1 VTGLRKYAQADR
13 TRRCEICRTA
23 LAGEHRHLVALDER
37 ELRCV
42 CRPCGML
49 FDPAG
54 AGGGRLRS
62 VPERYLS
69 GGPIGDLDW
78 DRLQIPVLPV
88 FLFENSDLGRVVA
101 CYPSPNGVTESM
113 LDLDE
118 WTALRDRHPLLGLP
132 VPDVEAIFVARA
144 AAIEAYLVPID
155 VCFAVAGMVRLN
167 WRGPDGGETVRRGMA
182 ELLADLRTK
191 SRKAFTLK
199 E

>member
-1 VTGLRKYAQADR
+1 MTGLRKYAQVDR

-23 LAGEHRHLVALDER
+23 LIGEHRHVVALDER

-42 CRPCGML
+42 CRPCGLL

-54 AGGGRLRS
+54 AGGGRLRA

-69 GGPIGDLDW
+69 GGPIADADW
-78 DRLQIPVLPV
+78 DRLHIPVLPV
-88 FLFENSDLGRVVA
+88 FLFENSDLDRVVA
-101 CYPSPNGVTESM
+101 CYPSPNGATESM
-113 LDLDE
+113 LDLDG
-118 WTALRDRHPLLGLP
+118 WAALRDGHPLLSLP
-132 VPDVEAIFVARA
+132 VPDVEAIFVIRVET
-144 AAIEAYLVPID
+144 IEAYLVPID
-155 VCFAVAGMVRLN
+155 VCFSVAGMVRLN